1 MSGEAIVAWAIT
13 AAIMAIVCA
22 AIAERKGFNAGW
34 WLLLGVLVWPIALLA
49 ILIKPNNTQGGEQ
62 RALARGETKKCP
74 ECAESVRAEATKCR
88 FCGHIFTREENELTE
103 REQLEALTRASLRRQ
118 R

>member
-1 MSGEAIVAWAIT
+1 MSEEAFIAYVVISIV
-13 AAIMAIVCA
+13 MAIVCA
-22 AIAERKGFNAGW
+22 VIAERKGFNPGG
-34 WLLLGVLVWPIALLA
+34 WLLLGLLVWPIALLA

-62 RALARGETKKCP
+62 QALARGEMKKCP

-88 FCGHIFTREENELTE
+88 FCGHLFTQEENTAREREE
-103 REQLEALTRASLRRQ
+103 LEALARPSLRR